1 MLTSL
6 AKMKRG
12 VFDILTITDTEE
24 RRVKTA
30 PNITDIIF
38 EQYIKVC
45 ANQLF
50 RLSNKRRMDK
60 SHRLMKQTMRCKV
73 ALPYFYAATVQM
85 AKFRMKHKLWKE
97 KGQFDTIICK
107 IKLVHEQVR
116 Q

>member
-6 AKMKRG
+6 AKWKRG

-45 ANQLF
+45 AKPL
-50 RLSNKRRMDK
+50 
-60 SHRLMKQTMRCKV
+60 
-73 ALPYFYAATVQM
+73 
-85 AKFRMKHKLWKE
+85 
-97 KGQFDTIICK
+97 I
-107 IKLVHEQVR
+107 
-116 Q
+116 